1 MCTKTHGLSPE
12 LEDAMR
18 RVLHLRLKRNRLT
31 PEIRLAYRAILR
43 KGER

>member
-1 MCTKTHGLSPE
+1 MSTKAHELDPE

-31 PEIRLAYRAILR
+31 PEIRRAYRAILR
-43 KGER
+43 EGER